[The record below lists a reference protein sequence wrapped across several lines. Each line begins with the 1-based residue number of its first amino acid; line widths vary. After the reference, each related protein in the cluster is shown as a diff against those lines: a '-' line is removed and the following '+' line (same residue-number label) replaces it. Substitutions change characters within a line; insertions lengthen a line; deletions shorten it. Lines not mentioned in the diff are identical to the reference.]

1 MAYVVVLLA
10 TRWGSELG
18 GVNVFNAGLAKG
30 MTQALPRGSR
40 TVCFVQHPPEV
51 ATTPAGEVE
60 LRLATELSA
69 AALVPEIA
77 VICRSLEAGTLQGVL
92 VVGHDIIT
100 GPTAVECKN
109 ALRTELSFSE
119 VKSAVIG
126 HMDYAEYAFKKG
138 VSLEEVAER
147 SARQRGVIAAA
158 DCAFAVGPLLQR
170 NLASAR
176 NEALRPKSPV
186 RPLIPGAGKIPVSD
200 FDGRVGLWAFISG
213 RLNRD
218 DDPIKNCALAVK
230 ALAAAYVRGREAQSE
245 AWQMRGQLFAW
256 GVDPESDASVIAE
269 LKQVASYEA
278 AFELQAVSFS
288 ADQTPLHRTL
298 AHCQLALMPS
308 WHEGFGLSGWEA
320 LCAGV
325 PLVCSRQSG
334 LAMLLDDLS
343 EQFPDRT
350 FHSVEFLNIA
360 GHAADA
366 PTNQQDIDQFADALL
381 RMMADIEA
389 RKQAAIDLAGLLKRE
404 FTWKRCASDLL
415 GGTTWFLPVSVRW
428 SDRQLAARQV
438 NARDV
443 LERILANLDRLDID
457 DDWGD
462 LTTAFNELSDAGKT
476 ADLKGRIEMLGQL
489 RDIGY
494 AIERCLARAQPTSDT
509 ARDTGRM
516 DVCWRFMAACAS
528 ICQTFREFA
537 ESFPAP
543 LLEATWK
550 DTFLTKELLYY
561 ASSFAHEFA
570 HQASDIAREF
580 FTPAQFTSEGGVIAK
595 RVARLESKYP
605 TITGLFPTLVSD
617 AAFQQERERCQQIQQ
632 HAHDIARAIEK
643 DPRLAA
649 TALVRMTLA
658 TETSRQVADQ
668 AVAFFRLYH
677 PDAGKVKDHWRA
689 DKRVFAALATASLST
704 ATIIEALRHMAQD
717 EDESIRWASLH
728 LAFSPVLRR
737 RLEAA
742 VAAGSLPLEAPL
754 NVILGDI
761 VDTAVATDT
770 GHPWLHRE
778 FLRHYLE
785 ERSSQSDDSGPTPL
799 TVLDFRVARWSIGPV
814 VGEDAPRLRGAMHP
828 EVADARAETLQAVKR
843 VLLVLPPIEVEGTA
857 SGASPTSTPALGLGL
872 LASHLAAGG
881 HDVQIADCHR
891 FPQLRAEVLR
901 LARTFDVIGFN
912 TVFSTIR
919 STMKLMVDIRKR
931 TQSTTLVVGG
941 PAAKLDVW
949 RFSTVHME
957 DAQESWDFAIGA
969 NAVENLSTLVASLK
983 EAGPWPSAPGL
994 VPNKQSWNVIGR
1006 GLRADAVAPIR
1017 LPRQPVLHEPTSAA
1031 WPHVV
1036 LDRRVYRFAGTQ
1048 YEPGHTRSLSQSIV
1062 EAHVVMSQGCDWD
1075 CVFCTERRTRSGGEQ
1090 RREVA
1095 HVLNEIRTLAH
1106 QHQQIRIQFV
1116 DDNLLPQL
1124 AAEAKQLPVR
1134 QTEAL
1139 AWANEFLEGLA
1150 SLNRRSDGSF
1160 GWRGIFRV
1168 EDFLAYEAHFA
1179 PGGFVE
1185 QLRRSGCRMLAF
1197 GVEHANE
1204 EQRKRNKAAANVI
1217 ANDRIK
1223 DLFQRLRAANIFT
1236 KAYFMLGGSWE
1247 SQESAR
1253 LTIDFAIES
1262 GASLAYF
1269 ALYKDFAK
1277 ATSLLSKEQDT
1288 KDERAQ
1294 GFIRYGQL
1302 LLNWDNAFA
1311 GAQESAEH
1319 AVLSGGML
1327 SEQIKQDELAS
1338 YRQLATL
1345 GFRFADLVK
1354 YNDFHDESADGGK
1367 LLRAVTWDSPTEYF
1381 KTVEQAYRRFYLRP
1395 AFVQDYASLLSQ
1407 GY

>member
-30 MTQALPRGSR
+30 MVQALPKGSR
-40 TVCFVQHPPEV
+40 TVCFVQHLPEV
-51 ATTPAGEVE
+51 GTIAASDVE
-60 LRLATELSA
+60 LRVAAELSA
-69 AALVPEIA
+69 KTLVPEIA
-77 VICRSLEAGTLQGVL
+77 AVCRSLEAGTLQGVL

-100 GPTAVECKN
+100 GPTAIECTN

-147 SARQRGVIAAA
+147 SARQRDVISAA

-186 RPLIPGAGKIPVSD
+186 RPLIPGAGKIPVSN
-200 FDGRVGLWAFISG
+200 FEERVGLWAFISG

-218 DDPIKNCALAVK
+218 DDPIKNCSLAVK
-230 ALAAAYVRGREAQSE
+230 ALAAAYARGREARSE
-245 AWQMRGQLFAW
+245 AWRMRGQLFAW

-269 LKQVASYEA
+269 LKQVASDEA
-278 AFELQAVSFS
+278 AFEFQALSFS
-288 ADQTPLHRTL
+288 ADQAPLHRTL
-298 AHCQLALMPS
+298 ARCQLALMPS

-343 EQFPDRT
+343 EQFPDRS

-366 PTNQQDIDQFADALL
+366 PTNTQDIDQFAAVLL

-389 RKQAAIDLAGLLKRE
+389 RKQAAIDLAGLLKHE

-415 GGTTWFLPVSVRW
+415 GGTAWFLPVSVRW

-438 NARDV
+438 DAREV
-443 LERILANLDRLDID
+443 LERILANLDRLDLD
-457 DDWGD
+457 DDWRD

-476 ADLKGRIEMLGQL
+476 ADLKNRVELLAQL
-489 RDIGY
+489 REIGS
-494 AIERCLARAQPTSDT
+494 AIQERMAHAQPTGET
-509 ARDTGRM
+509 ARDSGRM
-516 DVCWRFMAACAS
+516 DVCWRFMAACAG
-528 ICQTFREFA
+528 ICQNFREFA
-537 ESFPAP
+537 ESFPAA
-543 LLEATWK
+543 LLEAIWK
-550 DTFLTKELLYY
+550 DSFLTKELLYY
-561 ASSFAHEFA
+561 ASSFADEFA
-570 HQASDIAREF
+570 HQAGDLARKF
-580 FTPAQFTSEGGVIAK
+580 FAPSQPIGEGGTIAK
-595 RVARLESKYP
+595 RMARLESRYP
-605 TITGLFPTLVSD
+605 TITELFPTLADD
-617 AAFQQERERCQQIQQ
+617 AAFQEERKRCQRIMQ
-632 HAHDIARAIEK
+632 HAHDIAHAIEK
-643 DPRLAA
+643 DPSLAA
-649 TALVRMTLA
+649 TSLARMTLA
-658 TETSRQVADQ
+658 KETSRQVADQ
-668 AVAFFRLYH
+668 AVAFFSLYH
-677 PDAGKVKDHWRA
+677 PNAGKVKDHWRA

-704 ATIIEALRHMAQD
+704 AAVIEALRHMAHD

-728 LAFSPVLRR
+728 LAFSLVLRR

-742 VAAGSLPLEAPL
+742 VAAGSLPLIAPL
-754 NVILGDI
+754 NVVLGDI
-761 VDTAVATDT
+761 VDTAVATDA

-785 ERSSQSDDSGPTPL
+785 ERSNPNDESGPAPL
-799 TVLDFRVARWSIGPV
+799 TVLDFPVARWSIGPV

-828 EVADARAETLQAVKR
+828 EVTDARTETLQAVKR
-843 VLLVLPPIEVEGTA
+843 ILLVLPPIEVEGTA

-872 LASHLAAGG
+872 LASHLAAQG
-881 HDVQIADCHR
+881 HDVQVADCHR
-891 FPQLRAEVLR
+891 FPELRAEVLR
-901 LARTFDVIGFN
+901 LAPTFDVIGFN

-919 STMKLMVDIRKR
+919 STMKMMVDIRKR
-931 TQSTTLVVGG
+931 TQIATLVVGG

-949 RFSTVHME
+949 RFSAVHTE
-957 DAQESWDFAIGA
+957 DAQESWDFAISA

-983 EAGPWPSAPGL
+983 EAGPWPSAPGI

-1006 GLRADAVAPIR
+1006 GLTPDSVAPIR
-1017 LPRQPVLHEPTSAA
+1017 LPVRAAVPEPTSLA
-1031 WPHVV
+1031 WSHVV
-1036 LDRRVYRFAGTQ
+1036 LDRRIYRFAGKQ

-1095 HVLNEIRTLAH
+1095 HVLNEIRTLAKRH
-1106 QHQQIRIQFV
+1106 RQIRIQFV

-1124 AAEAKQLPVR
+1124 AAETKQVPVR

-1139 AWANEFLEGLA
+1139 AWAHEFVEGLA
-1150 SLNRRSDGSF
+1150 RLNQDLDGSF

-1168 EDFLAYEAHFA
+1168 EDFFAYEAHSA
-1179 PGGFVE
+1179 PGGFIE

-1204 EQRKRNKAAANVI
+1204 EQRKRNKAAVKVVG
-1217 ANDRIK
+1217 NDRIK
-1223 DLFQRLRAANIFT
+1223 DLFKRLRAANIFT

-1247 SQESAR
+1247 SPESAR
-1253 LTIDFAIES
+1253 QTIDFAIES

-1269 ALYKDFAK
+1269 ALYKDFAR
-1277 ATSLLSKEQDT
+1277 ATSLLSKEQDA

-1311 GAQESAEH
+1311 SAQEGAQH
-1319 AVLSGGML
+1319 TVLSGGML
-1327 SEQIKQDELAS
+1327 SEQITHDELAC
-1338 YRQLATL
+1338 YRELAEL
-1345 GFRFADLVK
+1345 GFRFNDLVK
-1354 YNDFHDESADGGK
+1354 YNDFHDEGADGGR